1 MEVETKL
8 SVIELKARPHAAD
21 DDTSTYDEEAA
32 VEAAAAF
39 ARACAPDT
47 QRLLASPA
55 AARHERRVRLTDNRD
70 Q

>member
-8 SVIELKARPHAAD
+8 SVIELKARPHAD

-55 AARHERRVRLTDNRD
+55 AARHERRVLLTDNRD